1 MVGNS
6 TKTVRKWTSLAF
18 SNSFVIYPYRY
29 WPKNSS
35 QVLKGSWSLKGVC
48 NLWSQ
53 WRKRFLKIFYGHISC
68 LENEIPPTDWCIIK
82 IQKKKMLDFLL
93 TKNMFHLKHM
103 IIFFHSFFRFPHFVC
118 KSSICMKVKLS
129 VFNFIMHK

>member
-18 SNSFVIYPYRY
+18 SSSFVIYPYRY

-53 WRKRFLKIFYGHISC
+53 WRKRFLKLFVVIYLVLKMKFLPQIDVLSR
-68 LENEIPPTDWCIIK
+68 W
-82 IQKKKMLDFLL
+82 KKMLNFLL

-103 IIFFHSFFRFPHFVC
+103 IILFHFFSRFPHFVC
-118 KSSICMKVKLS
+118 KSSICIWKVKLL
-129 VFNFIMHK
+129 VFNFIIHE

>member
-1 MVGNS
+1 MISSGIGSGYPIHFLMVGNS

-93 TKNMFHLKHM
+93 NKEYV
-103 IIFFHSFFRFPHFVC
+103 SFEAYDNF
-118 KSSICMKVKLS
+118 LS
-129 VFNFIMHK
+129 LFLQISPFCL